1 MKTWIVVAVLA
12 VLLAAL
18 PLVGSNYLLRI
29 ATTVCMYTVMAQ
41 SWNFIGGLAG
51 YPSFATAAFFGFGAY
66 TSAILQNHATPMV
79 LGWGSAGLAALL
91 FAAFLGGAILHLR
104 GHYFAIASLIIAEM
118 LREIVNTLPDFTGGG
133 KGLSLPFLRFS
144 VTAQAQFFFY
154 AMLALAILCMAA
166 AIIIQHSKLGFGLRC
181 IQQNEDAANML
192 GINTYGYKTAAFSLS
207 AVFVGVAGAIYAS
220 WVNYIDP
227 PDVFDILLAVK
238 PMVMVLLGGLGT
250 IFGPALG
257 AVILLTFEEL
267 VWRSFLT
274 LHAAA
279 LGGIIVILV
288 LFLPN
293 GILALIRERF
303 LDSAIRGSAP
313 RPVDR
318 ASRAARDREQQ
329 ASDRSLAGLELPG
342 FPSTASIVTARASKL
357 AIAGLQA
364 GYGDVQ
370 VLWDVTLE
378 VATGELV
385 CLIGSNGAGKTTLM
399 RCISGLLPIS
409 AGEILVD
416 GRNMTRAT
424 PADLVRAG
432 IAHVPEGRRLF
443 SAMSVRDNL
452 LMGGYLRDD
461 KERTADD
468 LERIY
473 AVFPILAERQ
483 RQDAGTL
490 SGGEQQMCAIGR
502 GLMARPSLLLIDELS
517 LGLAPRMVEL
527 LSERLREINR
537 SGVAV
542 LLVEQDVMNA
552 LELAARAYVID
563 RGRVTKVSASTSLAS
578 DPAIREAYMGIA

>member
-1 MKTWIVVAVLA
+1 MKTWVVLAILA
-12 VLLAAL
+12 VLFAAL
-18 PLVGSNYLLRI
+18 PLFGSNYFLRL
-29 ATTVCMYTVMAQ
+29 ATTICMYTVMAQ

-66 TSAILQNHATPMV
+66 TSGILQNHGAPIAFA
-79 LGWGSAGLAALL
+79 WGSAGLAVLL

-118 LREIVNTLPDFTGGG
+118 LREIVNTLPDLTGGG
-133 KGLSLPFLRFS
+133 KGLNLPLLRIS

-154 AMLALAILCMAA
+154 AMLALAILCTAV
-166 AIIIQHSKLGFGLRC
+166 AILVHHSKLGFGLRC

-192 GINTYGYKTAAFSLS
+192 GVNTYSYKTAGFSLS

-227 PDVFDILLAVK
+227 PDVFDVLLAVK

-257 AVILLTFEEL
+257 AVFLLAFEEVVWRNLLTI
-267 VWRSFLT
+267 
-274 LHAAA
+274 HAAA
-279 LGGIIVILV
+279 LGCIIVLLV
-288 LFLPN
+288 LFMPN
-293 GILALIRERF
+293 GIVALIR
-303 LDSAIRGSAP
+303 
-313 RPVDR
+313 DR
-318 ASRAARDREQQ
+318 RTGQ
-329 ASDRSLAGLELPG
+329 RSLPRVEIPA
-342 FPSTASIVTARASKL
+342 SQAATSIVPAGAPKL
-357 AIAGLQA
+357 AVAGLQA

-370 VLWDVTLE
+370 VLWDVTIE
-378 VATGELV
+378 VGEGELV
-385 CLIGSNGAGKTTLM
+385 CVIGSNGAGKTTLM

-409 AGEILVD
+409 AGDIMVD
-416 GRNMTRAT
+416 GRSMAQAA
-424 PADLVRAG
+424 PADFVRAG
-432 IAHVPEGRRLF
+432 IAHIPEGRRLF

-452 LMGGYLRDD
+452 LMGAYLRGEQD
-461 KERTADD
+461 RSPQD
-468 LERIY
+468 LERVY
-473 AVFPILAERQ
+473 AMFPILAERQ

-527 LSERLREINR
+527 LSERLRDINR

-552 LELAARAYVID
+552 LELADRAYVID
-563 RGRVTKVSASTSLAS
+563 RGRVTKSGASKSLAG
-578 DPAIREAYMGIA
+578 DPVIREAYMGIA